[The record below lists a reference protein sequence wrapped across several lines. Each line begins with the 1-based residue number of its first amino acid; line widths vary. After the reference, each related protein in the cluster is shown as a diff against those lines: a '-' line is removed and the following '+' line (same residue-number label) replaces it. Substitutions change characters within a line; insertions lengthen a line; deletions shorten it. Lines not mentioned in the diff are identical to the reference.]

1 MKTNDPT
8 GQNSQLPV
16 VISNPNAAVDG
27 IVIATDWF
35 IDDIVPCWPVITDAF
50 ENFAAIGI
58 RVVFRCAFDIR
69 AVAKNDFLADVV
81 TDRNRS
87 NEPFELHR

>member
-1 MKTNDPT
+1 MTTNPPT
-8 GQNSQLPV
+8 GENGQLTI

-27 IVIATDWF
+27 IVIATDRF

-50 ENFAAIGI
+50 ENFSAIGI
-58 RVVFRCAFDIR
+58 RVILRCTFDIR
-69 AVAKNDFLADVV
+69 TVAKDDFLADVV

-87 NEPFELHR
+87 NEPFEFDR